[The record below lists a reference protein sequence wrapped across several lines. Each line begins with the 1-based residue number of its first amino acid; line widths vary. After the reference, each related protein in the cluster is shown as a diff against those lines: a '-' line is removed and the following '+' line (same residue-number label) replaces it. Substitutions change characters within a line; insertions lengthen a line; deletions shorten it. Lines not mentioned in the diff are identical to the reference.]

1 MTSLSITAPQEEA
14 TLSLHERVYDAAL
27 LLYGETGWSGFN
39 LTKVAER
46 ARVGKSSLYSRWP
59 TAETLLLTAFH
70 HAYPRRQFT
79 GKTLYD
85 VLFEEIDARMHA
97 YLGRYSAA
105 IRRLI
110 VEAPT
115 DVPVVQQACR
125 YVCTDPLETLRQGL
139 WYYKKAG
146 EIPSDVSIVRLVDA
160 IEGSVLLRSIWL
172 PPNDVDCFL
181 EKIPEYAHDLIT
193 DLLPHLDFV
202 PQPVRSAGELGVY
215 DTGSM
220 SYQIRIS

>member
-1 MTSLSITAPQEEA
+1 MSMTAPHEA
-14 TLSLHERVYDAAL
+14 TLSLEERVYDAAL

-70 HAYPRRQFT
+70 HAYPRQQFT

-85 VLFEEIDARMHA
+85 VLFEEIDARLHA

-110 VEAPT
+110 VESPT
-115 DVPVVQQACR
+115 VDALVVKQACR
-125 YVCTDPLETLRQGL
+125 YVYNDPLETLRQGL
-139 WYYKKAG
+139 WYYREAG
-146 EIPSDVSIVRLVDA
+146 QIPRDVSIVRLVDA

-172 PPNDVDCFL
+172 PPENVDCFL
-181 EKIPEYAHDLIT
+181 EEIPQYAHDLIT
-193 DLLPHLDFV
+193 DLLPHLNSV
-202 PQPVRSAGELGVY
+202 PRPVLAASEHEPCETASL
-215 DTGSM
+215 